1 MKFLGRPASAD
12 RSYGSQRADL
22 SLAKVNPSDATTI
35 LGVKRFFWNQMTR
48 AKRAGT
54 WFRLCRRERA
64 MYGLALRL
72 DVKFRSYD
80 LLKALV
86 SVLKNL
92 RDSCDGGYVALM
104 RGTRLAW
111 SFSEAA
117 VSWGNERAREWR
129 DDRAYIRFLAV
140 MLK

>member
-1 MKFLGRPASAD
+1 MA
-12 RSYGSQRADL
+12 
-22 SLAKVNPSDATTI
+22 
-35 LGVKRFFWNQMTR
+35 R

-54 WFRLCRRERA
+54 WFRLCRRERV

-72 DVKFRSYD
+72 DVKFRSHD

-92 RDSCDGGYVALM
+92 RDSCDGGYAALM
-104 RGTRLAW
+104 RGRGLAW

-129 DDRAYIRFLAV
+129 NDPAYIRFLAAA
-140 MLK
+140 LK

>member
-1 MKFLGRPASAD
+1 
-12 RSYGSQRADL
+12 
-22 SLAKVNPSDATTI
+22 
-35 LGVKRFFWNQMTR
+35 
-48 AKRAGT
+48 
-54 WFRLCRRERA
+54 

-72 DVKFRSYD
+72 DVKFQSYD

-92 RDSCDGGYVALM
+92 RDSCEGGYAAIM
-104 RGTRLAW
+104 KGTRLAR

-129 DDRAYIRFLAV
+129 NDMAYIRFLA
-140 MLK
+140 MALK

>member
-1 MKFLGRPASAD
+1 
-12 RSYGSQRADL
+12 
-22 SLAKVNPSDATTI
+22 
-35 LGVKRFFWNQMTR
+35 MTR

-54 WFRLCRRERA
+54 WFRLCRRERT

-72 DVKFRSYD
+72 DVKFRSHD

-92 RDSCDGGYVALM
+92 RDSCDGSYAALM
-104 RGTRLAW
+104 EGTRLAW

-129 DDRAYIRFLAV
+129 NDMAYIRFLA
-140 MLK
+140 MALK